1 MAINKSQHYLITFC
15 PFFSQNVLWWLN
27 CQIFSEYT
35 FLLLAFT
42 TWALRTMSEKV
53 TTAVP
58 INMKWKL
65 LKALYKLR
73 KEMGD
78 HFRDDVL
85 TIKIFETAITTILC
99 SVLKIHT

>member
-1 MAINKSQHYLITFC
+1 
-15 PFFSQNVLWWLN
+15 
-27 CQIFSEYT
+27 
-35 FLLLAFT
+35 
-42 TWALRTMSEKV
+42 MSEKV

-78 HFRDDVL
+78 HFRDDVQL

-99 SVLKIHT
+99 SVLEIHT